1 MINLMTTMLGM
12 KGSGFP
18 NRAKLAREREERT
31 MKAKRQILDVAAAL
45 IVMFAIQGCSLG
57 TQLRTETADPKSIEG
72 TYDLFTYGCRYPDD
86 IEHAAFLIA
95 PDKAGMVELY
105 VPATSYKVKRGI
117 PADQA
122 LAEANT
128 HVRCGVRTVEAT
140 RVRRIP
146 DGSGGTLGFEVL
158 PRYSATEVGGMDP
171 LNVSYSLKDGKITI
185 HIRLFPDVEKKLY
198 RSSSGGGQ

>member
-1 MINLMTTMLGM
+1 M
-12 KGSGFP
+12 K
-18 NRAKLAREREERT
+18 
-31 MKAKRQILDVAAAL
+31 MKRQILDAAAAL
-45 IVMFAIQGCSLG
+45 IVIFIIQGCSHG
-57 TQLRTETADPKSIEG
+57 TQLRTETADPKGIEG
-72 TYDLFTYGCRYPDD
+72 TYDLITYGCRYPND

-95 PDKAGMVELY
+95 PDKAGMVDLY

-122 LAEANT
+122 LSEANT
-128 HVRCGVRTVEAT
+128 HVRCGVRTVVAT
-140 RVRRIP
+140 RVHRIP

-185 HIRLFPDVEKKLY
+185 HIRLLPDVEKMLY
-198 RSSSGGGQ
+198 GSPSGGGK

>member
-1 MINLMTTMLGM
+1 
-12 KGSGFP
+12 
-18 NRAKLAREREERT
+18 
-31 MKAKRQILDVAAAL
+31 MKATKQILEVAAAL
-45 IVMFAIQGCSLG
+45 IVLFTIQGCSFG
-57 TQLRTETADPKSIEG
+57 TQLRTEPADPKGIVG

-105 VPATSYKVKRGI
+105 VPATSYKVKRGL

-128 HVRCGVRTVEAT
+128 HIRCGVRTVEAT
-140 RVRRIP
+140 RLLRIP

-158 PRYSATEVGGMDP
+158 PRYPATDLGGMDP
-171 LNVSYSLKDGKITI
+171 LNVSYTLKDGKITI
-185 HIRLFPDVEKKLY
+185 YIKLFPNAERLLNQQ
-198 RSSSGGGQ
+198 SLGGR

>member
-1 MINLMTTMLGM
+1 
-12 KGSGFP
+12 
-18 NRAKLAREREERT
+18 
-31 MKAKRQILDVAAAL
+31 MKATKQILEVAAAL
-45 IVMFAIQGCSLG
+45 IVIFTIQGCSLG
-57 TQLRTETADPKSIEG
+57 TQLRTETADSKGIEG

-105 VPATSYKVKRGI
+105 VPATSYKVKQGI

-128 HVRCGVRTVEAT
+128 HVRCGVRTVEAI
-140 RVRRIP
+140 RFLRIL

-158 PRYSATEVGGMDP
+158 PRYPATNVGGMDP
-171 LNVSYSLKDGKITI
+171 LNVSYALEDGKII
-185 HIRLFPDVEKKLY
+185 VYINLLPMAERQLR
-198 RSSSGGGQ
+198 RSGEQY

>member
-1 MINLMTTMLGM
+1 
-12 KGSGFP
+12 
-18 NRAKLAREREERT
+18 
-31 MKAKRQILDVAAAL
+31 MKAMRQILVVAAAL
-45 IVMFAIQGCSLG
+45 IVLFIIQGCSYG
-57 TQLRTETADPKSIEG
+57 TQLRTESADPKGIEG

-105 VPATSYKVKRGI
+105 VPATSYKVKKGI

-128 HVRCGVRTVEAT
+128 HVRCGVRTVEAI
-140 RVRRIP
+140 RVLRIP
-146 DGSGGTLGFEVL
+146 DGSGGTLGFEIL
-158 PRYSATEVGGMDP
+158 PRYPATDVGGMDP
-171 LNVSYSLKDGKITI
+171 LNVSYALKDGKITVY
-185 HIRLFPDVEKKLY
+185 IRLFPDVEKKLY

>member
-1 MINLMTTMLGM
+1 MISKRSVLVLPLLV
-12 KGSGFP
+12 F
-18 NRAKLAREREERT
+18 LA
-31 MKAKRQILDVAAAL
+31 AILSACA
-45 IVMFAIQGCSLG
+45 LG
-57 TQLRTETADPKSIEG
+57 TQLKTETADPKIIQG

-105 VPATSYKVKRGI
+105 VPATSYKVKKGI

-128 HVRCGVRTVEAT
+128 HVRCGVRTVEAI
-140 RVRRIP
+140 RVLRIP
-146 DGSGGTLGFEVL
+146 DGSGGTLGFEIL
-158 PRYSATEVGGMDP
+158 PRYPATDVGGMDP
-171 LNVSYSLKDGKITI
+171 LNVSYALKDGKITVY
-185 HIRLFPDVEKKLY
+185 IRLFPDVEKKLY

>member
-1 MINLMTTMLGM
+1 MWTVSVKEGSPM
-12 KGSGFP
+12 KCSRPALLLF
-18 NRAKLAREREERT
+18 ALF
-31 MKAKRQILDVAAAL
+31 IIVAS
-45 IVMFAIQGCSLG
+45 VTGCLLG
-57 TQLRTETADPKSIEG
+57 TQLNTETADPKTITG
-72 TYDLFTYGCRYPDD
+72 TYDLLLYGCRYPDD

-95 PDKAGMVELY
+95 PERAGMVELY

-128 HVRCGVRTVEAT
+128 HVRCGVRKVET
-140 RVRRIP
+140 IRVHRIP

-171 LNVSYSLKDGKITI
+171 LNVSYSLKDGKITVY
-185 HIRLFPDVEKKLY
+185 IRLLPDVEKKV
-198 RSSSGGGQ
+198 SGPSGGAR